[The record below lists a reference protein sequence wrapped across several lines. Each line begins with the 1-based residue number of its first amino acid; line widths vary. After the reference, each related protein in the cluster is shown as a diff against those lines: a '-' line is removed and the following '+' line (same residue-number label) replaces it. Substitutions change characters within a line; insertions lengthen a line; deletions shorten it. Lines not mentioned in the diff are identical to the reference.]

1 VADDVLRRF
10 TDSAGKL
17 SIAPRPSKDDIA
29 GLLSLHDMSH
39 LDIGEEASLHK
50 AKQFSSEHLASAIG
64 YLEPGLA
71 RYVRESLDHP
81 YHLSLTQFKAR
92 HHLSYLQSL
101 PNSKG
106 ATTKVMED
114 LAIAEFHLNKL
125 QHQNEMEEVKRY
137 IEKSH
142 PLLEVT
148 STLFLYVYI
157 QCAWIVPHISKLNRI

>member
-17 SIAPRPSKDDIA
+17 SIAPRPSSKDDIA

-137 IEKSH
+137 IKKKS
-142 PLLEVT
+142 
-148 STLFLYVYI
+148 SFARSYI
-157 QCAWIVPHISKLNRI
+157 NIILACIYIMCMDCTTHIKIK